1 MLERRIAATTKQS
14 ALLLARLAAYP
25 AVALVGPR
33 QCGKTTLALSLGG
46 RYYDLE
52 QATDRLRI
60 DLEWADV
67 ATSDSLVILDE
78 VQESPEVF
86 ALLRA
91 AIDADRRRNG
101 RFLLLGS
108 VAPASMMRV
117 SESLAGR
124 LSVVELAPLSFA
136 ELDADGRERLW
147 LFGGYPDG
155 GVLGESAFPDWQH
168 DYLDLLMQRD
178 LPSWGLPARPPTTRR
193 LFQLLAATHGQQW
206 NASEL
211 GRHLGLSYHTV
222 NDYLDYLEQAF
233 LVRRL
238 PAYHGN
244 VRKRL
249 VKRPKVY
256 WRDSGLLHALM
267 GVVDFDELLRQAW
280 VGASWEG
287 HVIDQILTALQ
298 QVGRR
303 FEAWHMRTADGRELD
318 LALKLGSELWAVEIK
333 LTTRPGLTDMRRL
346 DESADLIGADQRF
359 LVTRRPGL
367 TRSGT
372 RTMSDL
378 AGMVAIAAG
387 EA

>member
-1 MLERRIAATTKQS
+1 MLERRIAAAAEPS
-14 ALLLARLAAYP
+14 GLLPGRLASYP

-33 QCGKTTLALSLGG
+33 QCGKTTLARSLGG

-52 QATDRLRI
+52 QETDRLRL

-67 ATSDSLVILDE
+67 AASDSLVILDE

-86 ALLRA
+86 ALLRG

-108 VAPASMMRV
+108 VAPALMMRA

-124 LSVVELAPLSFA
+124 LSVVELTPLSFA

-147 LFGGYPDG
+147 LQGGYPDG
-155 GVLGESAFPDWQH
+155 GVLGEGGFPDWQH
-168 DYLDLLMQRD
+168 DYLNLLAQRD
-178 LPSWGLPARPPTTRR
+178 LPSWGLPARPPTTQR
-193 LFQLLAATHGQQW
+193 LFRMLAASHGQQW
-206 NASEL
+206 NASKL
-211 GRHLGLSYHTV
+211 GRGLGLSYHTV

-238 PAYHGN
+238 PAYHAN
-244 VRKRL
+244 VRKQL

-267 GVVDFDELLRQAW
+267 GVAGFEELLRQPW

-287 HVIDQILTALQ
+287 HVIGEILTALQ
-298 QVGRR
+298 QAGRR
-303 FEAWHMRTADGRELD
+303 FEAWHMRTTDGRELD
-318 LALKLGSELWAVEIK
+318 LVLKVGSDLWAVEVK
-333 LTTRPGLTDMRRL
+333 LTTRPGAADMARL
-346 DESADLIGADQRF
+346 EESADLIGADRRF
-359 LVTRRPGL
+359 LLTRRPGS
-367 TRSGT
+367 TRSGD
-372 RTMSDL
+372 RAMCDL
-378 AGMVAIAAG
+378 AGMVATAIG
-387 EA
+387 EK